1 MVDHMV
7 DASVP
12 RGRVDI
18 RVGVAEVHRVVD
30 VVLPEEREEIAA
42 ERIAEIDVAVGQLD
56 DNVVGDLVANA
67 GVDGVAVGLNP
78 LQTPI
83 PVTGKRV
90 LPRMDLWNVVGDLV
104 ANAGVDGVAVGFES
118 VSKRQFPVTGKG
130 ILPRRDF
137 WRMNREF
144 CLRNPKSLLNEV
156 VVHTKVL
163 DAHPIL
169 WSANF

>member
-67 GVDGVAVGLNP
+67 GVDGVAVG
-78 LQTPI
+78 
-83 PVTGKRV
+83 
-90 LPRMDLWNVVGDLV
+90 
-104 ANAGVDGVAVGFES
+104 FES

-163 DAHPIL
+163 DAHPVL

>member
-18 RVGVAEVHRVVD
+18 RVGVAEVHRVVEF
-30 VVLPEEREEIAA
+30 VLPEEREEIAA

-56 DNVVGDLVANA
+56 D
-67 GVDGVAVGLNP
+67 
-78 LQTPI
+78 
-83 PVTGKRV
+83 
-90 LPRMDLWNVVGDLV
+90 NVVGDLV

-163 DAHPIL
+163 DAHPVL